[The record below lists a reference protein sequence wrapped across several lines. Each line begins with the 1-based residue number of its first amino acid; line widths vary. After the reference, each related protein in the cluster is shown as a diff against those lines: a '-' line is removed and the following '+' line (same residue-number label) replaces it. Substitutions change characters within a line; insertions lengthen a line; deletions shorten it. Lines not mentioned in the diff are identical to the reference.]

1 MLDSTNSNERTNYIT
16 TNRFYVEMQE
26 KGQISASFSECS
38 GLKAKMNYETHFEGG
53 VNYQQRIIPGNV
65 EFSEVTLKRGMIND
79 LAFLGWTNRMFTQIK
94 PQNSRQIDDYRR
106 NVNILLFNQ
115 GGAILQC
122 WTLIGAIPV
131 GWQISPLQAESNAVV
146 IEELTLAY
154 EGLKVDVTLNPQQS
168 TSNPQGGGATI
179 HDQGR
184 QAENKGF
191 FASN

>member
-1 MLDSTNSNERTNYIT
+1 MIDSANNNDGTNYIT
-16 TNRFYVEMQE
+16 ANRFYVEMQE
-26 KGQISASFSECS
+26 KDQISASFSECS
-38 GLKAKMNYETHFEGG
+38 GLKAKMNYETYFEGG
-53 VNYQQRIIPGNV
+53 VNYQQRIIPGSI

-79 LAFLGWTNRMFTQIK
+79 LAFLGWTNRMFTQLK
-94 PQNSRQIDDYRR
+94 PQTSRQINDYRR

-115 GGAILQC
+115 GGEILQC

-154 EGLKVDVTLNPQQS
+154 EGLKVDVTLNPQQTTS
-168 TSNPQGGGATI
+168 TPQAGGATI
-179 HDQGR
+179 HEKGR
-184 QAENKGF
+184 EAKNQGF